1 MAIIV
6 IIIIFVPVNNTIRK
20 KDVYNIRFFFTS
32 STLCC
37 VIPFIH
43 LFLSTEEMLDFVA
56 GGLVGIWWPMAGLPN
71 WW

>member
-1 MAIIV
+1 MFTKYV
-6 IIIIFVPVNNTIRK
+6 S
-20 KDVYNIRFFFTS
+20 FFTS

-37 VIPFIH
+37 VIPFIR

-71 WW
+71 